1 MWEHLFNIIHVIVI
15 VNVIVICVFIVIVI
29 EYIFFTIFE
38 IVDVGKSEPLQ
49 YHSWLPRRYLLTPLF
64 SPGMDFP
71 TSIVD
76 ATEVRGP
83 KKRVYWWFGDFLVSV
98 LAPVLLAVVCYD
110 KLYTIS
116 GWSILSNIILSFLL
130 LSFLIWPVL
139 SFLVLSF
146 CQFCHFLSSNSDNG
160 VISHI

>member
-1 MWEHLFNIIHVIVI
+1 MLLLLSTLLLFVFLLLLLLNIS
-15 VNVIVICVFIVIVI
+15 
-29 EYIFFTIFE
+29 FFTIFE

-83 KKRVYWWFGDFLVSV
+83 KKRVYW
-98 LAPVLLAVVCYD
+98 
-110 KLYTIS
+110 
-116 GWSILSNIILSFLL
+116 
-130 LSFLIWPVL
+130 
-139 SFLVLSF
+139 
-146 CQFCHFLSSNSDNG
+146 
-160 VISHI
+160 